1 MDTQVLVSII
11 IPVYKTEAFIHECM
25 VSVINQTYKN
35 IEVILIDDAG
45 NDNSLEIAEKL
56 LTEASVQYT
65 VIKHSTN
72 QGVSVARNEGV
83 VAAGGD
89 YIYFLDADDY
99 IAPHCIE
106 SMVCAAQKYNADMV
120 YANHYD
126 IFDSGEPVEQPGA
139 VADVCYEAP
148 LGAYVAG
155 KLLSMVG
162 NRLINKAFYTASGI
176 TFREKIRVEDEL
188 WSFSLILRARRVC
201 RITALTY
208 YYRRW
213 AGSFTGTCQ
222 YDSFFLECNWLHVL
236 NINDEAK
243 RFNLWGDKGFRRWYA
258 RNLLTFFSRIF
269 SSALSK
275 TERVSMLD
283 RVYHTLTLPTDQLNR
298 LTFWQYGLAKMLSFM
313 LPKYAHIR
321 WSLCALRMKQFMK
334 KCVDKLKS

>member
-1 MDTQVLVSII
+1 MNTQVLVSII

-126 IFDSGEPVEQPGA
+126 IFDSGAPVEQVGA

-201 RITALTY
+201 RITARTY

-213 AGSFTGTCQ
+213 SGSFTGTCK
-222 YDSFFLECNWLHVL
+222 YDSFFLECNWLHIL
-236 NINDEAK
+236 NIDEESK

-269 SSALSK
+269 SSSLTK
-275 TERVSMLD
+275 PERASMLN
-283 RVYHTLTLPTDQLNR
+283 RVYQTLTLPTDQLNR
-298 LTFWQYGLAKMLSFM
+298 LTCWQYGLSKLFM
-313 LPKYAHIR
+313 LPKSAHIR
-321 WSLCALRMKQFMK
+321 WSLFGVRIKQFMK
-334 KCVDKLKS
+334 KCAAKLIK

>member
-1 MDTQVLVSII
+1 MVSII
-11 IPVYKTEAFIHECM
+11 IPVYNAEPFIRECLL
-25 VSVINQTYKN
+25 SVINQTYKH
-35 IEVILIDDAG
+35 IEVVLIDDAG
-45 NDNSLEIAEKL
+45 KDNSVEIAEKL
-56 LTEASVQYT
+56 LKDASVQYT
-65 VIKHSTN
+65 VIKHSGN
-72 QGVSVARNEGV
+72 HGVSVARNEG
-83 VAAGGD
+83 AATAGGD

-106 SMVCAAQKYNADMV
+106 SMVSAAQKYNADMV

-126 IFDSGEPVEQPGA
+126 IFDSGAPVEQGGA

-162 NRLINKAFYTASGI
+162 NRLINKKFYAASGV

-201 RITALTY
+201 RITARTY

-213 AGSFTGTCQ
+213 SGSFTGTCQ
-222 YDSFFLECNWLHVL
+222 YDSFFLECNWLHIL
-236 NINDEAK
+236 NIDEESK

-269 SSALSK
+269 SSSLTK
-275 TERVSMLD
+275 PERVSMLN
-283 RVYHTLTLPTDQLNR
+283 RVYQTLTLPTDQLNR
-298 LTFWQYGLAKMLSFM
+298 LTCWQYGLSKLFM
-313 LPKYAHIR
+313 LPKSAHIR
-321 WSLCALRMKQFMK
+321 WSLFGVRIKQFMK
-334 KCVDKLKS
+334 KCAAKLKR